1 MQLLNLLKSIIKARR
16 KSNYQVF
23 RNQQVVHGLFH
34 AHMKGDINQ
43 IRIKKTL

>member
-16 KSNYQVF
+16 KSNYHVF
-23 RNQQVVHGLFH
+23 RNRQVVHGLYH
-34 AHMKGDINQ
+34 AHMKVDINQ